1 MSAVPISTVPAPVR
15 RSVAEMGPRVAVS
28 IISVFGLA
36 IFLLLYFAFWTGSFS
51 WVQSLVLVVV
61 ALLVFLAVN
70 GAVWA
75 AWGLRY
81 GRRAEATG

>member
-1 MSAVPISTVPAPVR
+1 MSAAPTSTATAPDR
-15 RSVAEMGPRVAVS
+15 RSVAGMGPRVAVS

-61 ALLVFLAVN
+61 AVLVFIAVN
-70 GAVWA
+70 GALWA
-75 AWGLRY
+75 SWGVRY
-81 GRRAEATG
+81 GRRAEAGG